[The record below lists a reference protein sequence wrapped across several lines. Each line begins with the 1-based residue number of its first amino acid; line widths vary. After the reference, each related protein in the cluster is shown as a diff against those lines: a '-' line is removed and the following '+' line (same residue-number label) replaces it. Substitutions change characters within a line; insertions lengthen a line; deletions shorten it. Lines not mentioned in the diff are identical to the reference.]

1 MFTLYTLED
10 NVRIDPKHLGKPT
23 EQAIAHVLSQTFID
37 RVIQD
42 VGLIVT
48 LYDILKVGEGAVY
61 HSDGGAHYK
70 VTFRVVVFKPF
81 PGEML
86 IGNVKDMS
94 EKGIKVSLGFFDD
107 VTIPAEMLQQP
118 AQWHEAGREWSW
130 AMEEEEPPLYYT
142 RGGEI
147 RIKTHGIK
155 FYAVPSLAKQ
165 AEQRAAGEAVEG
177 SAALPHAPMVVVGR
191 ADSTGLGM
199 IGWAWG

>member
-1 MFTLYTLED
+1 MAIILCNLHQLDYFYLMERCFSSILFYENSFTLLITYF
-10 NVRIDPKHLGKPT
+10 HL
-23 EQAIAHVLSQTFID
+23 
-37 RVIQD
+37 
-42 VGLIVT
+42 VT
-48 LYDILKVGEGAVY
+48 YC
-61 HSDGGAHYK
+61 
-70 VTFRVVVFKPF
+70 R
-81 PGEML
+81 
-86 IGNVKDMS
+86 
-94 EKGIKVSLGFFDD
+94 KGIKVSLGFFED

-130 AMEEEEPPLYYT
+130 AMEENEPPLYYT

-155 FYAVPSLAKQ
+155 FHAVPSLAKQ